1 MEVVMRKVIAAAVL
15 AAALVC
21 VPIAL
26 AASSPIVSAG
36 STTGIKPTSAT
47 LHGTVNPNGL
57 ATTYQ
62 FHYGPTSALGAV
74 SPTMASS
81 AGAGTAGVA
90 ESTKLTG
97 LSPDTTYYI
106 QLVASNSAGTS
117 STAIETFKT
126 TGNPAPT
133 TTTSPA
139 VNVSRYGATLVGV
152 INPNNQATTYHF
164 DFGLTASYGFQS
176 APKTVPAGSAPVAV
190 GVQLPGLEPGQVY
203 HYRLVADH
211 GSTSIT
217 YGADMTFQTPPW
229 PRPHTKLRIS
239 ARTATDPSAP
249 FVYTMTG
256 SIAHSATVP
265 AGYGCHGTVTIR
277 IVDGRRTLSRHTVP
291 VGITTCT
298 YRSVFRFAHIK
309 GTGSTR
315 LTVKARYFGDEWDA
329 PATASA
335 TVWAR

>member
-1 MEVVMRKVIAAAVL
+1 MRRVITAAVA
-15 AAALVC
+15 AAALIC

-36 STTGIKPTSAT
+36 ATTAIAETSAT

-62 FHYGPTSALGAV
+62 FRYGPTSALGAV
-74 SPTMASS
+74 SPTTAAS

-90 ESTKLTG
+90 ESTKLAG

-117 STAIETFKT
+117 ATSVGTFKT

-139 VNVSRYGATLVGV
+139 VDISRYGATLVGV
-152 INPNNQATTYHF
+152 INPNNQTTAYHF
-164 DFGLTASYGFQS
+164 DFGLTTSYGFQS
-176 APKTVPAGSAPVAV
+176 SSKDVPAGSAPVAV
-190 GVQLPGLEPGQVY
+190 GIQLPGLEPGQVY

-217 YGADMTFQTPPW
+217 YGADETFQTPPW
-229 PRPHTKLRIS
+229 PRPHTKLRIA

-249 FVYTMTG
+249 FVYTMLGTV
-256 SIAHSATVP
+256 AHSATVP
-265 AGYGCHGTVTIR
+265 AGYGCHGTVRIR
-277 IVDGRRTLSRHTVP
+277 VVDGTRTLSTHTVP
-291 VGITTCT
+291 VGSTTCT
-298 YRSVFRFAHIK
+298 YRSVFRFAHIT
-309 GTGSTR
+309 GTGATK
-315 LTVKARYFGDEWDA
+315 LTVKARYIGDVWDA
-329 PATASA
+329 PATTSA
-335 TVWAR
+335 TIWAR

>member
-1 MEVVMRKVIAAAVL
+1 MRKVILATVV

-26 AASSPIVSAG
+26 AASSPIVTAG
-36 STTGIKPTSAT
+36 STTGIGQTSAT

-74 SPTMASS
+74 SPTTAAS
-81 AGAGTAGVA
+81 AGAGTSGVA
-90 ESTKLTG
+90 ESTKLAG

-106 QLVASNSAGTS
+106 QLVASNSGGTS
-117 STAIETFKT
+117 STAIGTFKT

-139 VNVSRYGATLVGV
+139 VDVGRNGATLVGV
-152 INPNNQATTYHF
+152 INPNNQTTAYHF
-164 DFGLTASYGFQS
+164 EFGLTTSYGFQS
-176 APKTVPAGSAPVAV
+176 ASKSVPAGITPVAV
-190 GVQLPGLEPGQVY
+190 GIQLPGLEPGQVY

-211 GSTSIT
+211 SSTSIT

-229 PRPHTKLRIS
+229 PRPHTKVRIA
-239 ARTATDPSAP
+239 ARTPTDPSP
-249 FVYTMTG
+249 QFVYTMLG
-256 SIAHSATVP
+256 HIAHSGTVP

-277 IVDGRRTLSRHTVP
+277 VMLGRRTLSRHTVP
-291 VGITTCT
+291 VGVTTCT
-298 YRSVFRFAHIK
+298 YRSVFRFAHIP
-309 GTGSTR
+309 GRGATR
-315 LTVKARYFGDEWDA
+315 LSVKARYYGDEWDA
-329 PATASA
+329 PALSSA
-335 TVWAR
+335 TIWAR

>member
-1 MEVVMRKVIAAAVL
+1 MRKVITAAVL
-15 AAALVC
+15 VAAMVC

-36 STTGIKPTSAT
+36 STTSIGETSAT

-74 SPTMASS
+74 SPTTAAS

-90 ESTKLTG
+90 EATKLSG

-106 QLVASNSAGTS
+106 QLVASNSAGSS
-117 STAIETFKT
+117 STSIGTFKT

-139 VNVSRYGATLVGV
+139 VGISRYGATLVGV
-152 INPNNQATTYHF
+152 INPNNQTTAYHF
-164 DFGLTASYGFQS
+164 DFGLTTSYGFQS
-176 APKTVPAGSAPVAV
+176 SSKTVPAGSTPVAV
-190 GVQLPGLEPGQVY
+190 GIQLPGLEPGQVY

-229 PRPHTKLRIS
+229 PRPHTKLRIA

-249 FVYTMTG
+249 FVYTTLG
-256 SIAHSATVP
+256 SVTHSATVP
-265 AGYGCHGTVTIR
+265 VGYGCHGTVTIR
-277 IVDGRRTLSRHTVP
+277 VVQGSRTLSTHTVP
-291 VGITTCT
+291 VGSTTCT
-298 YRSVFRFAHIK
+298 YRSVFRFAHITGK
-309 GTGSTR
+309 GATK
-315 LTVKARYFGDEWDA
+315 LTVKARYVGDEWDA
-329 PATASA
+329 PATTSA
-335 TVWAR
+335 TIWAR

>member
-1 MEVVMRKVIAAAVL
+1 MRKVITAAVVV
-15 AAALVC
+15 AVLVC

-36 STTGIKPTSAT
+36 STTSIAETSAT
-47 LHGTVNPNGL
+47 LHGTVNPKGL

-74 SPTMASS
+74 SPTTAAS

-90 ESTKLTG
+90 VSTKLAG

-106 QLVASNSAGTS
+106 QLVASNSGGTS
-117 STAIETFKT
+117 STAIGTFKT

-139 VNVSRYGATLVGV
+139 VDVSRNGATLVGV
-152 INPNNQATTYHF
+152 INPNNQTTAYHF
-164 DFGLTASYGFQS
+164 DFGLTTSYGFQS
-176 APKTVPAGSAPVAV
+176 AAKDVPAGSTPVAV
-190 GVQLPGLEPGQVY
+190 GIALPGLEPGQVY

-211 GSTSIT
+211 NATSIT

-229 PRPHTKLRIS
+229 PRPHTKLRIA
-239 ARTATDPSAP
+239 ARTPTDPSP
-249 FVYTMTG
+249 QFVYTMLG
-256 SIAHSATVP
+256 SVAHTATVP

-277 IVDGRRTLSRHTVP
+277 VMLGRRMLSRHVVP
-291 VGITTCT
+291 VGVTTCT
-298 YRSVFRFAHIK
+298 YRSVFRFNHIPGS
-309 GTGSTR
+309 GTTKM
-315 LTVKARYFGDEWDA
+315 TVKARYFGDEWDA
-329 PATASA
+329 PSTTSA
-335 TVWAR
+335 KIWAR

>member
-1 MEVVMRKVIAAAVL
+1 MRKVITAAVL
-15 AAALVC
+15 VAAMVC

-36 STTGIKPTSAT
+36 STTGIGETSAT
-47 LHGTVNPNGL
+47 LHATVNPNGL

-74 SPTMASS
+74 SPTTAAS

-90 ESTKLTG
+90 VSTKLAG

-117 STAIETFKT
+117 STSPGTFKT

-152 INPNNQATTYHF
+152 IDPNNQTTAYHF
-164 DFGLTASYGFQS
+164 DFGLTTSYGFQS
-176 APKTVPAGSAPVAV
+176 SAKTVPAGSTPVAV
-190 GVQLPGLEPGQVY
+190 GIQLPALQPGQVY

-211 GSTSIT
+211 SSTSIT
-217 YGADMTFQTPPW
+217 YGADMTFQTTPW
-229 PRPHTKLRIS
+229 PRPHTKLRVA
-239 ARTATDPSAP
+239 ARTAIDPGAP
-249 FVYTMTG
+249 FVYTLTG
-256 SIAHSATVP
+256 TVTHTGAVP
-265 AGYGCHGTVTIR
+265 AAYGCHGTVTLR
-277 IVDGRRTLSRHTVP
+277 IVLAGHTLSTHTVP
-291 VGITTCT
+291 VGATTCT

-309 GTGSTR
+309 GKGATK

-329 PATASA
+329 PATTSG
-335 TVWAR
+335 TIWAR

>member
-1 MEVVMRKVIAAAVL
+1 MRKLITAAVL

-36 STTGIKPTSAT
+36 ATTSISETSAT

-74 SPTMASS
+74 SPSTAAS

-90 ESTKLTG
+90 VATKLAG
-97 LSPDTTYYI
+97 LSPDTTYYV
-106 QLVASNSAGTS
+106 QLVASNSAGSS
-117 STAIETFKT
+117 STSIGSFKT

-139 VNVSRYGATLVGV
+139 VDVSRYGATLVGV
-152 INPNNQATTYHF
+152 VNPNNQTTAYHF
-164 DFGLTASYGFQS
+164 DFGLTTSYGLETS
-176 APKTVPAGSAPVAV
+176 SKTVPAGTAPVAV
-190 GVQLPGLEPGQVY
+190 GIQLPGLQPGQVY

-211 GSTSIT
+211 SSTSIT

-229 PRPHTKLRIS
+229 PRPHTKLKIS

-249 FVYTMTG
+249 FVYTMLGTV
-256 SIAHSATVP
+256 AHSATVP
-265 AGYGCHGTVTIR
+265 TGYGCHGTVTIR
-277 IVDGRRTLSRHTVP
+277 VLDGSRTLSRHTVP
-291 VGITTCT
+291 VGSTTCT
-298 YRSVFRFAHIK
+298 YRSVFRFAHIP
-309 GTGSTR
+309 GSGATK

-329 PATASA
+329 PAVTSA
-335 TVWAR
+335 NIWAR